1 MCGGRLPPESGL
13 EAGFLVKPDV
23 AQAQLR
29 AIQLDASSAGGIQTV
44 SSDAVASGTVQSDPI
59 LRSNGTRQRLHRF
72 HGSVTLDPT
81 RVGRDAGRVAEEV
94 LAHLLALPGAQ
105 AHVSLEVQVSGFDD
119 VSDQVQRIVTEN
131 ARTLKFDPGGG
142 FESE

>member
-1 MCGGRLPPESGL
+1 MTDAAPRPWVNRELACGLL
-13 EAGFLVKPDV
+13 LHWH
-23 AQAQLR
+23 QQ
-29 AIQLDASSAGGIQTV
+29 SA
-44 SSDAVASGTVQSDPI
+44 PI
-59 LRSNGTRQRLHRF
+59 RGSNGTRQRLHRF

-131 ARTLKFDPGGG
+131 ARTLKFGPGGG